1 MIEFGAVFLYT
12 PFPWLVVMYVVAY
25 RHDIGRF
32 GKPLRDSARRAE
44 WWSVCR
50 HLKLTDDKVSV
61 PPDNL
66 GRWSWAALVATILIS
81 FLWALVPFSL
91 SWYKLA
97 ALQAA
102 AALPLFL
109 VLASNFG
116 PFPYKP
122 YKDFLPYPRRGTR
135 ARHIERRKRDSS
147 GTSAPATEEGEGR
160 KAP

>member
-1 MIEFGAVFLYT
+1 MVDFGAVFLYT
-12 PFPWLVVMYVVAY
+12 PFPWLVTMYLVAF

-32 GKPLRDSARRAE
+32 ARPLRDSASLTE

-50 HLKLTDDKVSV
+50 QLRLIDEKAGM

-66 GRWSWAALVATILIS
+66 GRWSWAALIATILIS

-91 SWYKLA
+91 SWYELA
-97 ALQAA
+97 CLQAA

-116 PFPYKP
+116 PLPYKP

-135 ARHIERRKRDSS
+135 VRHIERRKRDSP
-147 GTSAPATEEGEGR
+147 GTRAPAAEEGEGA